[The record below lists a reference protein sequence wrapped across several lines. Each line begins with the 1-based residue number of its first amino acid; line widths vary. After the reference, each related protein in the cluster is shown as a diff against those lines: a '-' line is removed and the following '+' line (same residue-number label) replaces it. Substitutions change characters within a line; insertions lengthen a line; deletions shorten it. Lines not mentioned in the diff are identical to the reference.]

1 MARVEL
7 RGADFAVEWCPV
19 CNETRGK
26 GFSGQYQALDG
37 RFTLIEYG
45 PPEEEA
51 SYETRGV
58 YPNVAE
64 RLPDGRLLSISGRAI
79 VTPTAQGFSGTLDGS
94 IAIYDSLS
102 ILNTAGRVLAS
113 CRSATHAFTLVR

>member
-1 MARVEL
+1 M
-7 RGADFAVEWCPV
+7 RGG
-19 CNETRGK
+19 TM
-26 GFSGQYQALDG
+26 
-37 RFTLIEYG
+37 T
-45 PPEEEA
+45 
-51 SYETRGV
+51 
-58 YPNVAE
+58 
-64 RLPDGRLLSISGRAI
+64 SGRRKVAVSL